1 MAKNRAEQF
10 DDEDEFEI
18 AESTAPTA
26 ARARMV
32 DWLQCCKLPL
42 LFTTIC
48 GYAIYGHLTG
58 SKAAGETFP
67 LLSFAALVLITL
79 FAVAS
84 QLSGFLFDEAKDR
97 LSYPMYIFRRSVP
110 LSEIADANCETISKP
125 AFRATNTVIGVLSGH
140 QFKAGKTKRYIVNIS
155 GEFGSRRIIL
165 HTKQKR
171 DQFLSLLRAYAP
183 HCRITRWV

>member
-1 MAKNRAEQF
+1 MARKQVEQF
-10 DDEDEFEI
+10 DDDDEFET
-18 AESTAPTA
+18 AESAVSTG

-42 LFTTIC
+42 LFTVIFGFTV
-48 GYAIYGHLTG
+48 YSHLTN
-58 SKAAGETFP
+58 SKASGEAFP
-67 LLSFAALVLITL
+67 LLSFAIFVPIGL
-79 FAVAS
+79 FAVVS

-110 LSEIADANCETISKP
+110 LSEIDDANCETISKP
-125 AFRATNTVIGVLSGH
+125 AFRATNTIIGVLSGH

-171 DQFLSLLRAYAP
+171 DQFLSLLHAYAP